1 MSFRL
6 FLCADKRKKETELQL
21 KKLCWYINFGYA
33 GMPEPEYRFYE
44 KYVNMST
51 ESWLSCMEKMG

>member
-21 KKLCWYINFGYA
+21 KNFA

-44 KYVNMST
+44 KYVNMNT